1 LYVRKLHPKCIRYVF
16 VCVYLSVTLHAVR
29 NSMCLLI
36 SFEQGPSSLAYYVTY
51 KQVGPKLSFSRCIAI
66 NR

>member
-1 LYVRKLHPKCIRYVF
+1 
-16 VCVYLSVTLHAVR
+16 
-29 NSMCLLI
+29 MCLLI